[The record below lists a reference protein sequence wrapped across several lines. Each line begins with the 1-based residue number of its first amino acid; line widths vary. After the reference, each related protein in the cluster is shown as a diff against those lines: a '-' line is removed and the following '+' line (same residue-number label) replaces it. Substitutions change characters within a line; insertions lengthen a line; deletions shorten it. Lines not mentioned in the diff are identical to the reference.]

1 MDKSQGSAVLVR
13 PEVCFPALRT
23 GQYSFPQHVKLTDE
37 CKDLI
42 SRMLCVDVAKRITVA
57 DIQVRFAPATSN
69 LFLFLCHFVC
79 CAVSCLY
86 ACHPSSAVRIFLP
99 LAFHLN
105 KPGVLWQNP
114 SPSCS

>member
-1 MDKSQGSAVLVR
+1 MRA
-13 PEVCFPALRT
+13 

-42 SRMLCVDVAKRITVA
+42 SRMLCVDVEKRITVA
-57 DIQVRFAPATSN
+57 DIQVRFAPATGI
-69 LFLFLCHFVC
+69 LLLRPCHFVC

-86 ACHPSSAVRIFLP
+86 ACHPSAAVRIFLT
-99 LAFHLN
+99 LTSQLN

-114 SPSCS
+114 SPSCNWAT